1 MRDFFQKLVLN
12 DRAGKGRAAGVGF
25 RPTIMWQSAKTYQ
38 LWPLLSELTEKST
51 VEEEV
56 SPTD

>member
-38 LWPLLSELTEKST
+38 L
-51 VEEEV
+51 
-56 SPTD
+56 